1 MRLFADYSPKR
12 RRNFLWCVFT
22 VIIVLLAITIV
33 FLFGSIFKSNS
44 ILIKISGLVLVL
56 LIIFTYILGL
66 IISHWQYYAEASK
79 NDFTNNIVHEIKT
92 PITVI
97 SLACEMLQDKSLD
110 GQPGREEQM
119 DTYLT
124 IISSETERLKKMVDV
139 FLQHSRIDSTHFAL
153 NIEQFDM
160 HDLINNLAER
170 AQFLVQRKQGEIT
183 TDLKAKQT
191 SVKGDRLQIANVI
204 TNIIDNAVKYTD
216 EKPHIH
222 ITSEDAPH
230 GILLK
235 ISDNGIG
242 IPKNALEHIFEKFYR
257 VPTGDRHDVKGYGIG
272 LNYALRIVQMHSGE
286 IKVHSKEGEGSV
298 FEIYLPNNPK
308 FRKQ

>member
-1 MRLFADYSPKR
+1 MKLFANYSPKR
-12 RRNFLWCVFT
+12 RRNLLWIVFT
-22 VIIVLLAITIV
+22 VIIILLAITIV

-97 SLACEMLQDKSLD
+97 SLACEMLQDKSLEE
-110 GQPGREEQM
+110 QPSREEQM
-119 DTYLT
+119 DTYLP

-160 HDLINNLAER
+160 HNLINDLAER
-170 AQFLVQRKQGEIT
+170 AQVLVQSKQGKIT
-183 TDLKAKQT
+183 TDLKAT
-191 SVKGDRLQIANVI
+191 LTLMNGDRLQIANVI

-242 IPKNALEHIFEKFYR
+242 IPKSGLDHIFEKFYR

-272 LNYALRIVQMHSGE
+272 LNYALRIVQMHSGN
-286 IKVHSKEGEGSV
+286 INVSSTPGKGSE
-298 FEIYLPNNPK
+298 FAIFLPNKPK
-308 FRKQ
+308 FRKL

>member
-1 MRLFADYSPKR
+1 MKLFANYSPKR
-12 RRNFLWCVFT
+12 RRNLLWLVFT
-22 VIIVLLAITIV
+22 VIIILLAITIV

-97 SLACEMLQDKSLD
+97 SLACEMLQDKSLE
-110 GQPGREEQM
+110 GQPSREEQM
-119 DTYLT
+119 DTYLP

-160 HDLINNLAER
+160 HNLINDLAER
-170 AQFLVQRKQGEIT
+170 AQVLVQSKQGKIT
-183 TDLKAKQT
+183 TDLKAT
-191 SVKGDRLQIANVI
+191 LTLMNGDRLQIANVI

-242 IPKNALEHIFEKFYR
+242 IPKSGLDHIFEKFYR

-272 LNYALRIVQMHSGE
+272 LNYALRIVQMHSGD
-286 IKVHSKEGEGSV
+286 INVSSTPGKGSE
-298 FEIYLPNNPK
+298 FAIFLPNKPK
-308 FRKQ
+308 FRKL

>member
-12 RRNFLWCVFT
+12 RRNLLWIVFT
-22 VIIVLLAITIV
+22 VIIILLAITIV

-66 IISHWQYYAEASK
+66 IISHWQYYAETSK
-79 NDFTNNIVHEIKT
+79 NDFTNNVVHEIKT

-97 SLACEMLQDKSLD
+97 SLACEMLQDKSLE
-110 GQPGREEQM
+110 GQPSREDQM
-119 DTYLT
+119 DTYLP

-204 TNIIDNAVKYTD
+204 TNIIAIAV
-216 EKPHIH
+216 
-222 ITSEDAPH
+222 
-230 GILLK
+230 
-235 ISDNGIG
+235 N
-242 IPKNALEHIFEKFYR
+242 NNFFIFNFL
-257 VPTGDRHDVKGYGIG
+257 T
-272 LNYALRIVQMHSGE
+272 LN
-286 IKVHSKEGEGSV
+286 SK
-298 FEIYLPNNPK
+298 L
-308 FRKQ
+308 

>member
-1 MRLFADYSPKR
+1 MI
-12 RRNFLWCVFT
+12 T
-22 VIIVLLAITIV
+22 ILLGITIV
-33 FLFGSIFKSNS
+33 FLFGSIVNSNS
-44 ILIKISGLVLVL
+44 IVIKISGLALVL

-97 SLACEMLQDKSLD
+97 SLACEMLQDKSLE
-110 GQPGREEQM
+110 GRQSREEQM
-119 DTYLT
+119 DAYLP
-124 IISSETERLKKMVDV
+124 IISAETERLKKMVDV

-153 NIEQFDM
+153 NVEQFDM
-160 HDLINNLAER
+160 HDLLNNVVDR
-170 AQFLVQRKQGEIT
+170 AIVLVQSRQGKIT
-183 TDLKAKQT
+183 TDLAATK
-191 SVKGDRLQIANVI
+191 SIINGDRMQLAYVV
-204 TNIIDNAVKYTD
+204 TNIVDNAVKYTD
-216 EKPHIH
+216 GSPHIK

-242 IPKNALEHIFEKFYR
+242 IPKNAIEHIFEKFYR

-272 LNYALRIVQMHSGE
+272 LNYALRIVQMHSGD
-286 IKVHSKEGEGSV
+286 IKVHSKEGEGSM
-298 FEIYLPNNPK
+298 FEIYLPSNPK
-308 FRKQ
+308 FRKK